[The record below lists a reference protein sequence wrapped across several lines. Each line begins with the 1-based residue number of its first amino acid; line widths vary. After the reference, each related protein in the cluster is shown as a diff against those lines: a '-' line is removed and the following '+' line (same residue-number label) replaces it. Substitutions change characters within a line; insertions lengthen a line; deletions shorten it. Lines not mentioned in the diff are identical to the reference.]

1 MAPGSRRSLAPYQT
15 QMRLVG
21 RVAIGPI
28 PMSNTLELP
37 ENVALFTS
45 INRSWNGVHVE
56 LHEYTCTGRVLFPVE
71 RPQELTWLAAQL
83 EEVGRDFIEARLAP
97 DKPNRIAYKP
107 RSLYIAPADMP
118 LWAHSGDARYLKCA
132 TINFDANLLQERL
145 EISDALGLMNI
156 PRFRFSDDRLW
167 TLIRLLTDA
176 IDDTDP
182 SAQLYGDS
190 LTAAIAAKLFE
201 RPKEVKGNEQRLSA
215 IQLKDAMSYLE
226 ANMPARVELATL
238 AELAGL
244 SQSHYSRAFKAS
256 TGLAPY
262 RWQLQSRVERAKDL
276 LLNTNGGLQ
285 DVAEATGFADAVH
298 FGRTFRKMTGATPAA
313 WRTDM
318 LT

>member
-1 MAPGSRRSLAPYQT
+1 
-15 QMRLVG
+15 
-21 RVAIGPI
+21 
-28 PMSNTLELP
+28 MSNTLELP
-37 ENVALFTS
+37 ENVAMFTS
-45 INRSWNGVHVE
+45 INRSWNGMHVE

-83 EEVGRDFIEARLAP
+83 EEVGRDFIQARLAP
-97 DKPNRIAYKP
+97 NRPNPIAYKP
-107 RSLYIAPADMP
+107 RSLYIAPAEMP

-132 TINFDANLLQERL
+132 TINFDASLLQERL
-145 EISDALGLMNI
+145 GISDALGLMDI

-167 TLIRLLTDA
+167 TLINLLTDA
-176 IDDTDP
+176 IGDADP

-201 RPKEVKGNEQRLSA
+201 RPKETKGSEQKLSA
-215 IQLKDAMSYLE
+215 IQLRDAMSYLE

-262 RWQLQSRVERAKDL
+262 RWQLQSRVERAKHL
-276 LLNTNGGLQ
+276 LLNTNRGLQ

-298 FGRTFRKMTGATPAA
+298 FGRTFRKLTGATPAA

>member
-1 MAPGSRRSLAPYQT
+1 
-15 QMRLVG
+15 MRLAG
-21 RVAIGPI
+21 RVAIGLI
-28 PMSNTLELP
+28 PMSNVSELP
-37 ENVALFTS
+37 ENVALFTT
-45 INRSWNGVHVE
+45 INRSWNGVRIE

-71 RPQELTWLAAQL
+71 REQEWTWLGAQL

-97 DKPNRIAYKP
+97 DKPNPLAYKP
-107 RSLYIAPADMP
+107 RSLYIAPANMP
-118 LWAHSGDARYLKCA
+118 LWAHSADTRYLKCA
-132 TINFDANLLQERL
+132 TVSFDADLLQERL
-145 EISDALGLMNI
+145 GISNALGLI
-156 PRFRFSDDRLW
+156 DTPRFRFSDERLW
-167 TLIRLLTDA
+167 TLIKLLTDA
-176 IDDTDP
+176 IDDDDP

-201 RPKEVKGNEQRLSA
+201 RPKQAKGSEHRLST
-215 IQLKDAMSYLE
+215 IQLRDAMSYLE

-238 AELAGL
+238 AQLAGL

-262 RWQLQSRVERAKDL
+262 RWQLQSRVDRAKHL
-276 LLNTNGGLQ
+276 LLNTNGGLGE
-285 DVAEATGFADAVH
+285 VAAATGFADAVH

>member
-1 MAPGSRRSLAPYQT
+1 MAPGSRRCLAPYQT
-15 QMRLVG
+15 QMRLAG

-56 LHEYTCTGRVLFPVE
+56 LHEYTCTGRIQFPIE
-71 RPQELTWLAAQL
+71 RPHELTWLCAQF
-83 EEVGRDFIEARLAP
+83 EEIGRDCLQARLAP
-97 DKPNRIAYKP
+97 SKPNPLAYKP
-107 RSLYIAPADMP
+107 RSLYIAPAELP
-118 LWAHSGDARYLKCA
+118 LWAHSADCRYIKCA
-132 TINFDANLLQERL
+132 TFNFEARLLQERL
-145 EISDALGLMNI
+145 EISDTLGLMDI

-167 TLIRLLTDA
+167 TLLRLLTDA
-176 IDDTDP
+176 IGDNDP

-201 RPKEVKGNEQRLSA
+201 RPKEVKGSEQKLSS

-276 LLNTNGGLQ
+276 LLNTNSGLH

>member
-1 MAPGSRRSLAPYQT
+1 MNTAPGSCAHKINK
-15 QMRLVG
+15 MRLAG
-21 RVAIGPI
+21 RVATGLI

-37 ENVALFTS
+37 ENVAMFTS
-45 INRSWNGVHVE
+45 IDRCWNGMHVE

-83 EEVGRDFIEARLAP
+83 EEVGRDCVEARLAP
-97 DKPNRIAYKP
+97 NKPNPIAYRP

-118 LWAHSGDARYLKCA
+118 LWAHSADARYLKCT
-132 TINFDANLLQERL
+132 TINFDASLLQERL
-145 EISDALGLMNI
+145 NISDALGLMDA

-190 LTAAIAAKLFE
+190 LAAAIAAKLFE
-201 RPKEVKGNEQRLSA
+201 RPKQVKGSEQRLSA
-215 IQLKDAMSYLE
+215 IQLRDAMGYLE
-226 ANMPARVELATL
+226 ARMPARVELATL

-244 SQSHYSRAFKAS
+244 SQSHYCRAFKAS

-262 RWQLQSRVERAKDL
+262 QWQLQARVDRAKDL
-276 LLNTNGGLQ
+276 LLNTNRGLQ

-298 FGRTFRKMTGATPAA
+298 FGRTFRRMTGASPAA
-313 WRTDM
+313 WRVDM

>member
-1 MAPGSRRSLAPYQT
+1 
-15 QMRLVG
+15 
-21 RVAIGPI
+21 
-28 PMSNTLELP
+28 MSNTLELP
-37 ENVALFTS
+37 ENVATFTS
-45 INRSWNGVHVE
+45 VNRSWNGAHVE
-56 LHEYTCTGRVLFPVE
+56 LHEYTCTGRIQFPVE
-71 RPQELTWLAAQL
+71 RPHELTWLCAQF
-83 EEVGRDFIEARLAP
+83 EEIGRDCLQARLAP
-97 DKPNRIAYKP
+97 NKPNPLAYKP

-118 LWAHSGDARYLKCA
+118 LWAHSDDTSYLKCA
-132 TINFDANLLQERL
+132 TINFDASELQERL
-145 EISDALGLMNI
+145 EISRALALADS

-167 TLIRLLTDA
+167 TLIRLLVDA
-176 IDDTDP
+176 IGDADP

-201 RPKEVKGNEQRLSA
+201 RPRQAKGSEQKLSA
-215 IQLKDAMSYLE
+215 IQLRDAMSYLE
-226 ANMPARVELATL
+226 ANLPARVELATL

-262 RWQLQSRVERAKDL
+262 RWQLQSRVERAKHL
-276 LLNTNGGLQ
+276 LLNTNNGLQ

-298 FGRTFRKMTGATPAA
+298 FGRTFRKLTGATPAA